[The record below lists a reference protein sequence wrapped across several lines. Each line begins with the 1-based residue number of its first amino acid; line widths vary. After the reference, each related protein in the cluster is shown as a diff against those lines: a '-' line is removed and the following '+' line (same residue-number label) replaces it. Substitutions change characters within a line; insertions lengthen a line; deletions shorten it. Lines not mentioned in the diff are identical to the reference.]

1 MAQVKAVFSGNIVA
15 EPERKNVGGSDLLVF
30 PVYINDQKKL
40 EDGSYEDTG
49 HVTKIRVQL
58 WRDAAAQDVRK
69 GDIVEVTAVIY
80 EREYDKADGT
90 KGRSLETKFVD
101 SVELKWRKAD
111 AGAAPAAAS
120 GSGFGSAEVPAG
132 FGGAGF

>member
-1 MAQVKAVFSGNIVA
+1 MSQVKAVFSGNIVA

-30 PVYINDQKKL
+30 PVYVNDQKKNA
-40 EDGSYEDTG
+40 DTGDYEDTG

-58 WRDAAAQDVRK
+58 WREAAAGDWRK
-69 GDIVEVTAVIY
+69 GDIVEVTASIY
-80 EREYDKADGT
+80 EREYDKNDGT

-101 SVELKWRKAD
+101 DVTLKWRRD
-111 AGAAPAAAS
+111 DSAPAAAS
-120 GSGFGSAEVPAG
+120 GSGFADAPVPAG